1 MGTTKNSSSCRE
13 FYIEHDKIPLHM
25 KLDFP
30 EGFNPDDDADRTC
43 PLVIV
48 QHGFTG
54 HMEEEHI
61 VAIARALLETGFATL
76 RTELYGHGKSG
87 GAFMDHTLFKW
98 LSEMMTI
105 IDYAR
110 GLRFVSDLYL
120 CGHSQG
126 GLAVMLAGAMKRD
139 VIRSIIPLSPA
150 AMIPDDARRGSVLG
164 ITFDPDHVPDVLEM
178 EDGRKLGG
186 THVRVSQM
194 ICVEPA
200 IDAFKK
206 SVLIIHG
213 DEDETVPLQVSVD
226 AAKRYQDARLVVIHG
241 DDHCYNYHLD
251 QVVDEIKNYMKQ
263 FL

>member
-1 MGTTKNSSSCRE
+1 MGKTLDNASCRE
-13 FYIEHDKIPLHM
+13 FYIEHDHIPLHM

-30 EGFNPDDDADRTC
+30 TDYLPEKEGAGTC

-61 VAIARALLETGFATL
+61 IAVAKAFNEAGFATL

-87 GAFMDHTLFKW
+87 GAFFDHTLYKW

-110 GLRFVSDLYL
+110 GLEYVSDLYL

-139 VIRSIIPLSPA
+139 VIRAIIPLSPA
-150 AMIPDDARRGSVLG
+150 VMIPDDARNGIMLG
-164 ITFDPDHVPDVLEM
+164 HTFDPDHVPESLEVDDDVI
-178 EDGRKLGG
+178 LGG
-186 THVRVSQM
+186 NHIRVSQM
-194 ICVEPA
+194 IYVEPA
-200 IDAFKK
+200 IDAFRKD
-206 SVLIIHG
+206 VLIIHG
-213 DEDETVPLQVSVD
+213 DQDETVPLQVSLD
-226 AAKRYQDARLVVIHG
+226 AAGRYKRAKMVVIPG
-241 DDHCYNYHLD
+241 DDHCYNFHLD
-251 QVVDEIKNYMKQ
+251 QVVEEIKAYMKQ